1 MINCHHLD
9 GLKKSNRNVF
19 RHSSD
24 VQSKMLHSLWT
35 VGRKNL
41 AASSGFRGLQAC
53 LGLWLH
59 ILGANFP

>member
-1 MINCHHLD
+1 MTNCHQLE
-9 GLKKSNRNVF
+9 GFKKSNRNVCC
-19 RHSSD
+19 RSSD
-24 VQSKMLHSLWT
+24 VQSKMGHSLWT
-35 VGRKNL
+35 LGRKKP